1 MARKHFLNAAA
12 IVAAMT
18 AGQALAADNGPGDLE
33 IAHTAYTAGEIDI
46 RYAHLA
52 LALSDNAEV
61 RAFAETM
68 VRDHAA
74 VNKSA
79 LALLQKLKASP
90 QDNET
95 SRTIN
100 RQAAEKRAE
109 FVALKGADFDRAY
122 AANELAYHRFVN
134 KTLAEAFIPATD
146 NAELKALLQSALKTF
161 KTHEGHAER
170 LAGATK

>member
-1 MARKHFLNAAA
+1 MARKRFFRAAA
-12 IVAAMT
+12 IALAMT
-18 AGQALAADNGPGDLE
+18 AGQAFAADNGPSDLE

-52 LALSDNAEV
+52 LALSDNADV

-68 VRDHAA
+68 VRDHSA
-74 VNKSA
+74 VNRSA
-79 LALLQKLKASP
+79 LALLEKLKASP

-95 SRTIN
+95 SRTLN
-100 RQAAEKRAE
+100 RQAAQKRAE
-109 FVALKGADFDRAY
+109 LIALKGAQFDKAY
-122 AANELAYHRFVN
+122 ASNELAYHQFVN
-134 KTLAEAFIPATD
+134 KTLADALIPATD

-161 KTHEGHAER
+161 QTHEGHAAK

>member
-1 MARKHFLNAAA
+1 MARKRFFRAAA
-12 IVAAMT
+12 IALAMT
-18 AGQALAADNGPGDLE
+18 AGQAFAADNGPSDLE

-52 LALSDNAEV
+52 LALSDNADV

-68 VRDHAA
+68 VRDHSA
-74 VNKSA
+74 VNRSA
-79 LALLQKLKASP
+79 LALLEKLKAAP

-95 SRTIN
+95 SRTLN
-100 RQAAEKRAE
+100 RQAAQKRAE
-109 FVALKGADFDRAY
+109 HIALKGAQFDKAY
-122 AANELAYHRFVN
+122 ASNELAYHQFVN
-134 KTLAEAFIPATD
+134 KTLADALIPATD

-161 KTHEGHAER
+161 QTHEGHAAK